1 MLPCEKNE
9 MQEKKYNVETKI
21 DTGYRDKVLAQE
33 LYNALIIVSD
43 TYKDKEVTFVND
55 NGVNK
60 TAVTSGRHDEKYNV
74 VYMIRAMLKNKN
86 SLHKKTVKILD
97 IIHNQLCSEGF

>member
-43 TYKDKEVTFVND
+43 TYKPMKVDFIDGK
-55 NGVNK
+55 K
-60 TAVTSGRHDEKYNV
+60 TVFKGRQDEKYNV
-74 VYMIRAMLKNKN
+74 VDMIRAMLKTKN

>member
-1 MLPCEKNE
+1 MLACEKNTMHKE
-9 MQEKKYNVETKI
+9 YNVETVINTDNSKKI
-21 DTGYRDKVLAQE
+21 LAQQ
-33 LYNALIIVSD
+33 LYDALIIVSD
-43 TYKDKEVTFVND
+43 TYKDREVTFVND
-55 NGVNK
+55 NGVDK

-86 SLHKKTVKILD
+86 SLHQKTVKILD

>member
-1 MLPCEKNE
+1 MLACEKNTRHE
-9 MQEKKYNVETKI
+9 KYNVETVINTDYTKKI
-21 DTGYRDKVLAQE
+21 LAQQ